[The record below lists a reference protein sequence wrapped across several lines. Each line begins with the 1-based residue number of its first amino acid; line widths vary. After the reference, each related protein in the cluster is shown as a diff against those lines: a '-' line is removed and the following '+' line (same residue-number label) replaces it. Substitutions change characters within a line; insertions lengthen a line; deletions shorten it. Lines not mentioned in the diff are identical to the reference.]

1 MPGRL
6 KRLSPVF
13 TDEEVII
20 IDSRRGS
27 ASRAAFLRR
36 TIQTL
41 AGLSPRARDRL
52 VQIPLPTLPTSGAPR
67 VDVRMDAALY
77 ARFKE
82 WLGGKLGP
90 GDAIRAYLHAQERA
104 RTDPPRG
111 PRERPGLYAGKQ
123 VRSAT
128 PGPQLD
134 HSSPPKA
141 DPPRRRAPR
150 SATAAGNP
158 GRASPTAAKAKPSSR
173 PQTPRPA
180 RRQPQPSNHPRPKSP
195 NAVRP
200 APTRYPRPGA
210 SVLPQLQAER
220 DSSSSGLTSFREI
233 LDRHIHPERYAP
245 NSGTTHDP
253 FPTSRGAKTNQEQDM
268 IMGLPTGI
276 EIDVETADERDTR
289 LLFKAIDQGEDVRLA
304 KTATRSFLAALASL
318 LNQSPDGTEIRILLG
333 AWTPEEEAEEAEDPD
348 EWDDDFTDLDEDEEQ
363 DDGGEDG
370 DPGVAL
376 LGLRDPGRVA
386 HQVKEQLRAAR
397 RSGTATVRTHLGV
410 ETDSGELVDLVE
422 LEAYLD

>member
-1 MPGRL
+1 
-6 KRLSPVF
+6 
-13 TDEEVII
+13 
-20 IDSRRGS
+20 
-27 ASRAAFLRR
+27 
-36 TIQTL
+36 
-41 AGLSPRARDRL
+41 
-52 VQIPLPTLPTSGAPR
+52 
-67 VDVRMDAALY
+67 
-77 ARFKE
+77 
-82 WLGGKLGP
+82 
-90 GDAIRAYLHAQERA
+90 
-104 RTDPPRG
+104 
-111 PRERPGLYAGKQ
+111 
-123 VRSAT
+123 
-128 PGPQLD
+128 
-134 HSSPPKA
+134 
-141 DPPRRRAPR
+141 
-150 SATAAGNP
+150 
-158 GRASPTAAKAKPSSR
+158 
-173 PQTPRPA
+173 
-180 RRQPQPSNHPRPKSP
+180 
-195 NAVRP
+195 
-200 APTRYPRPGA
+200 
-210 SVLPQLQAER
+210 
-220 DSSSSGLTSFREI
+220 
-233 LDRHIHPERYAP
+233 
-245 NSGTTHDP
+245 
-253 FPTSRGAKTNQEQDM
+253 
-268 IMGLPTGI
+268 MGLPTGI